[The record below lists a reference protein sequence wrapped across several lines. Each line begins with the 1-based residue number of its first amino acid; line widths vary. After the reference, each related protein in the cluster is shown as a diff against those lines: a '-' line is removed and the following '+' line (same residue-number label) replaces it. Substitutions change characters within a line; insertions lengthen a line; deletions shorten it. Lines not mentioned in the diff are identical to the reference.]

1 MPYLSALEMSHY
13 KALHKSMYTLLLYCS
28 TAVQKLEELEKEEE
42 LREKAGMYESDMSDD
57 DEEMKEK
64 RELARQ

>member
-1 MPYLSALEMSHY
+1 
-13 KALHKSMYTLLLYCS
+13 
-28 TAVQKLEELEKEEE
+28 LEKEEE

-57 DEEMKEK
+57 DEELKEK

>member
-1 MPYLSALEMSHY
+1 
-13 KALHKSMYTLLLYCS
+13 
-28 TAVQKLEELEKEEE
+28 LEKEEE

>member
-1 MPYLSALEMSHY
+1 MH
-13 KALHKSMYTLLLYCS
+13 CS